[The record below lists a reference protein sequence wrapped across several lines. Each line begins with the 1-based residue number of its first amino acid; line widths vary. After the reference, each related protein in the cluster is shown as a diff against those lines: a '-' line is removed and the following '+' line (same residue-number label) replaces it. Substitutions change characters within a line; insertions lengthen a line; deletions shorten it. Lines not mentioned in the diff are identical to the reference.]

1 MSTFLSIVGS
11 SLRNVPDLE
20 PTVGCFC
27 ASPLW
32 HLLTLSSTLLLAI
45 LLPVIIDLFILL
57 AALDFGEDFLLGLS
71 ELCEFGVS
79 FLSLL
84 VLGGVFVCVICR
96 VLKGTT
102 AFTGL
107 PGTSGVFAASNKFLR
122 KLGEP

>member
-45 LLPVIIDLFILL
+45 LLPEIVDLFILL

-71 ELCEFGVS
+71 ELCEFCVS

-84 VLGGVFVCVICR
+84 VLRGVFVLICR

-102 AFTGL
+102 VFISL

-122 KLGEP
+122 KFGEP

>member
-32 HLLTLSSTLLLAI
+32 HFLTLSSTLLLVI

-57 AALDFGEDFLLGLS
+57 TALDFGEDFLLGLS
-71 ELCEFGVS
+71 ELCVS

-84 VLGGVFVCVICR
+84 VLGGVFGCMICR
-96 VLKGTT
+96 DLKGAT

-107 PGTSGVFAASNKFLR
+107 LGMSGVFAASNKFLR
-122 KLGEP
+122 KFGEP